1 MIRSSSSFVH
11 WFTTTGWAHAAMAT
25 GAAIFLLP
33 FLWMIAASIKTDDE
47 MASAQVLP
55 TLPRFQ
61 PASPYVRAL
70 EPTAR
75 PAQVPE
81 DSWRA
86 LEPALRAA
94 TRAAVAAAATGEP
107 VDRDAWTD
115 AAAAHLLGQAVAKLP
130 TALWSG
136 APEALTAAYAAL
148 LTPDAV
154 AAALDDRLA
163 RLELRGLQLRTLD
176 GHIVTCAHKADF
188 SAHGRIEAG
197 EATLRAVGDAARV
210 DYRFGADQRPVV
222 ISYPLALPGDFK
234 PADLHKL
241 ILSLK
246 ADDTW
251 HRIDATLDLAG
262 ERWESRRTTYLAKHR
277 TVAIMFQ
284 PPTFDDQT
292 SRARTWVPLR
302 LAANESSTS
311 SDALHATLRL
321 IVSPSSTA
329 GAVWGKVREN
339 YARSF
344 NSVPFWTYVFNSVI
358 LVTLTMGG
366 ALFSS
371 AFVAYAFA
379 RLRWPGRSIAFIV
392 LLATMMLPSQVTM
405 IPSFLIWR
413 ELGWYNT
420 LNPLWVPAW
429 FGNAFFIFLMV
440 QQMKTIPR
448 ELEEAARID
457 GLNAVQTWWYII
469 VPQVK
474 PTLAGIAIMS
484 FMGAWNDFM
493 GPLIYLRDQ
502 SKFPLSLGL
511 FGVSLEHGG
520 DWAVIMAGNILM
532 TLPVIV
538 IFFCFQRY
546 FIQGMTVTGMK

>member
-1 MIRSSSSFVH
+1 MARYLR
-11 WFTTTGWAHAAMAT
+11 TTGWAHAVMLSMGAVFLFPFVWMVAT
-25 GAAIFLLP
+25 
-33 FLWMIAASIKTDDE
+33 SIKTDDE
-47 MASAQVLP
+47 MASTSMWPKLP
-55 TLPRFQ
+55 IFQ
-61 PASPYVRAL
+61 PASPYARAI
-70 EPTAR
+70 EDVTR
-75 PAQVPE
+75 PAQAPE
-81 DSWRA
+81 QAWRD
-86 LEPALRAA
+86 LEPALRSL
-94 TRAAVAAAATGEP
+94 TTDAVALSATAEP
-107 VDRDAWTD
+107 VDRPAWI
-115 AAAAHLLGQAVAKLP
+115 AGASARLLAQTCAKLP
-130 TALWSG
+130 KAAWTS
-136 APEALTAAYAAL
+136 PREEALADYRAL
-148 LTPDAV
+148 LTPEAV

-176 GHIVTCAHKADF
+176 GHIISCAQHDDFATKA
-188 SAHGRIEAG
+188 RIESG
-197 EATLRAVGDAARV
+197 EATLRAVGDATRL
-210 DYRFGADQRPVV
+210 DYRFSTTDARPVV
-222 ISYPLALPGDFK
+222 LAFPLMLPVGF
-234 PADLHKL
+234 AASDLHKI
-241 ILSLK
+241 ILSMK

-251 HRIDATLDLAG
+251 HRLDATVDIG
-262 ERWESRRTTYLAKHR
+262 GTRYESRRSTYLAKHR
-277 TVAIMFQ
+277 AVAIVFQ

-302 LAANESSTS
+302 AAARTSGDADSTAAILRITLTPSSTS
-311 SDALHATLRL
+311 S
-321 IVSPSSTA
+321 
-329 GAVWGKVREN
+329 AVWGKVREN
-339 YARSF
+339 YARAF
-344 NSVPFWTYVFNSVI
+344 NSVPFWTYVINSVI
-358 LVTLTMGG
+358 LVVLTMAG
-366 ALFSS
+366 AMFSS

-379 RLRWPGRSIAFIV
+379 RLKWPGRSLAFI
-392 LLATMMLPSQVTM
+392 LLLSTMMLPSQVTM

-484 FMGAWNDFM
+484 FMGSWNDFM

-520 DWAVIMAGNILM
+520 DWSMIMAGNILM
-532 TLPVIV
+532 TLPVIL